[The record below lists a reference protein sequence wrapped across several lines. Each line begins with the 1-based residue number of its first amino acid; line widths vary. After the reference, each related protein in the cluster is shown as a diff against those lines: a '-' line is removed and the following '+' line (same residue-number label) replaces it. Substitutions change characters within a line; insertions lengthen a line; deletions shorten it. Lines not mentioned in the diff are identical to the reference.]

1 MTELVVGD
9 LSQWL
14 QDKDRDEEKLRV
26 CWWKSVSKQRTAH
39 PQISLMQHALNR
51 LGSEELAQVIQLLGL
66 DGGQV
71 IPVTTGA

>member
-1 MTELVVGD
+1 
-9 LSQWL
+9 
-14 QDKDRDEEKLRV
+14 
-26 CWWKSVSKQRTAH
+26 
-39 PQISLMQHALNR
+39 MQHALNR